1 MTTQRG
7 GFTFIEMMLVLILG
21 LTLMAGAYGVLIE
34 QDEAYGTLRAR
45 AATQQDARMGIDL
58 LTAEL
63 REISTVGG
71 DLAMADDDAI
81 RFRALR
87 KYGIVCQTDKNN
99 KRIVVAQR
107 GMDPFAAD
115 DSIAVYVD
123 QDSLQAA
130 DDVWQQDLIDGVSSP
145 AVCLTSLGAMI
156 ATVLP
161 GYDLT
166 QLQIN
171 GAGLRYDSIYPGAPI
186 RSYEV
191 LTYRTATS
199 DGRTMLVRQD
209 VDGVVPLLGPL
220 TDTDGLV
227 FRYYD
232 AMGTELT
239 GVPLSATDR
248 ESVRRIQIV
257 LRTERQS
264 GSQSGERTEELV
276 TDVHLRGSV

>member
-1 MTTQRG
+1 
-7 GFTFIEMMLVLILG
+7 
-21 LTLMAGAYGVLIE
+21 
-34 QDEAYGTLRAR
+34 
-45 AATQQDARMGIDL
+45 MGIDL

-63 REISTVGG
+63 RQISTVGG
-71 DLAMADDDAI
+71 DLAAADADAI

-87 KYGIVCQTDKNN
+87 KYGIVCQTDKGN
-99 KRIVVAQR
+99 KKIVVAQR
-107 GMDPFAAD
+107 GMEPFARD

-123 QDSLQAA
+123 QDSLQAS
-130 DDVWQQDLIDGVSSP
+130 DDIWQQDEIGSVSSP
-145 AVCLTSLGAMI
+145 ATCISSLGAI
-156 ATVLP
+156 LATVLP
-161 GYDLT
+161 GYALT
-166 QLQIN
+166 ELQIN

-199 DGRTMLVRQD
+199 DGATMLVRQD
-209 VDGVVPLLGPL
+209 ADGVVPLLGPL
-220 TDTDGLV
+220 ADTDGLV

-257 LRTERQS
+257 LRTQRHS
-264 GSQSGERTEELV
+264 GGQAGERGEELV